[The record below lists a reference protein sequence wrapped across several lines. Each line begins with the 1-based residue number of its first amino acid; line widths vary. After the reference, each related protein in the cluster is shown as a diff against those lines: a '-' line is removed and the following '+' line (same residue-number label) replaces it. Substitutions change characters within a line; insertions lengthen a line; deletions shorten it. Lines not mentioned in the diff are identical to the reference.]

1 MTDLRTAAQQAL
13 EALRTGVRSINHL
26 GGTKEAVPLH
36 EAITALKAALA
47 EPEPDD
53 PASHFCHRFAILMES
68 MLLTNDSNLDKYWDE
83 AHALLDEYNSARDK
97 WMEAQGQPYVSGF
110 GKD

>member
-1 MTDLRTAAQQAL
+1 MNLATRLRKMMPQQVCADDLDDWAQHIEML
-13 EALRTGVRSINHL
+13 ES
-26 GGTKEAVPLH
+26 
-36 EAITALKAALA
+36 
-47 EPEPDD
+47 D

-68 MLLTNDSNLDKYWDE
+68 MLLTKDINGYWDE
-83 AHALLDEYNSARDK
+83 AHTLLHEYNSARDK

>member
-1 MTDLRTAAQQAL
+1 MTDVATRLRKMMPQSVCADDLDEWASHIEML
-13 EALRTGVRSINHL
+13 ES
-26 GGTKEAVPLH
+26 
-36 EAITALKAALA
+36 
-47 EPEPDD
+47 D
-53 PASHFCHRFAILMES
+53 PASHFCHRFAILMECM
-68 MLLTNDSNLDKYWDE
+68 MLTEDVTLDKYWDE